1 MTKEEKAILLLEV
14 YNQEKNRLQA
24 EVLSDKAKLLSE
36 KSNAENA
43 DFELKK
49 INEYYDLEN
58 GRIERRFLR
67 AICALES

>member
-24 EVLSDKAKLLSE
+24 EVLSKKADLLCK
-36 KSNAENA
+36 KSDPQNA

-49 INEYYDLEN
+49 INEYYDLES

-67 AICALES
+67 AICALEG